1 MIQVFL
7 VSVGSIPTCG
17 LLKITNF
24 QWQLKLPGRGIKMD
38 KKEKLRSLY
47 TMLHEEGECTEY
59 GEMIK
64 ADIRR
69 ILKDEAPVTNE
80 EDQDGLLF
88 Y

>member
-1 MIQVFL
+1 
-7 VSVGSIPTCG
+7 
-17 LLKITNF
+17 
-24 QWQLKLPGRGIKMD
+24 MD

-69 ILKDEAPVTNE
+69 ILKDEAPVTDE